1 MRGFFL
7 FTQFVNFLTIHIL
20 QGSLGSSKQMK
31 HQQKSNRL
39 DYILNLGLAALAGLS
54 GCLSMVVIFGGLL
67 IGLTLDYL
75 LGTRPLFTILVLVLS
90 VPLALWLMVQLAL
103 RSTKTLERR
112 QWGNRAEQ
120 NEQD

>member
-1 MRGFFL
+1 M
-7 FTQFVNFLTIHIL
+7 
-20 QGSLGSSKQMK
+20 QMK

-39 DYILNLGLAALAGLS
+39 NYIINLGLAALAGLS
-54 GCLSMVVIFGGLL
+54 GCVSIVVIFAGLL
-67 IGLTLDYL
+67 IGYTLDLL
-75 LGTRPLFTILVLVLS
+75 LGTRPLIMILVIILS

-120 NEQD
+120 DDQT